1 MKTFLLFAIIFSTS
15 CSDWSKKFTDFQST
29 PTNHVIAAKPKKNIP
44 KNKKA
49 GAKEISGT
57 LSNGTIYEAMQD
69 PDGFVVNFDPFLPKD
84 DVHFMKATSQ
94 IILKLYNDQIKDE
107 ARISIQTDIGYTI
120 VEGMRGRY
128 KLVPYKEESGEIS
141 ALSIVII

>member
-1 MKTFLLFAIIFSTS
+1 MKIIALMIGLLSLTS
-15 CSDWSKKFTDFQST
+15 CSEWNKKFTDFQAT
-29 PTNHVIAAKPKKNIP
+29 PANHVTKTKKTNV

-57 LSNGTIYEAMQD
+57 LSNGTLYEAMQD
-69 PDGFVVNFDPFLPKD
+69 PDGFIVNFDPFLPKD

-120 VEGMRGRY
+120 VEGSRARY
-128 KLVPYKEESGEIS
+128 KLVPYKEENGEIS
-141 ALSIVII
+141 ALSIVVI